1 MAKQTIN
8 LGTSELAGDGESI
21 RSAFDKCNDNFTE
34 NYASIASIE
43 SDIATLDGSK
53 IVYGDLSVTT
63 ASASGAGALSYNSST
78 GVFTFTPAA
87 SGFDGDYNSLTNKPT
102 IPTVPTTVSS
112 FTNDSGYLTSYTETD
127 PVFTAWDKS
136 TGISI
141 TESQISDLQSY
152 LTSYTETNDLTS
164 AVTWANVPDANI
176 TESSVTQHQAA
187 LTITESQISD
197 LSHTSTGNFTF
208 SNNGITTANAAS
220 NITIAINGATAS
232 DPPAFVS
239 KQWSFDTDGSFN
251 FHNPLDIPSLQASI
265 TATKV
270 GQWDDAYGWGDHS
283 TQGYLTSVA
292 LNDVSDVTITSA
304 SSGQVLKYNG
314 SSWVNGTDSGGIALT
329 DLSVTQNSASGT
341 GALSYNNS
349 TGVFSYTP
357 PALFSGSFDDL
368 TDVPATFGGSLNYVQ
383 TQPTRSTSVTIGQTI
398 ASVSITTTGGPV
410 MICANG
416 DVNGMSNGAYTVYNL
431 YRDSTEIGTRQQ
443 AESSATNENAPYAI
457 SVVDAPSAGTYTYAL
472 KIVSVTGTVDFGEHT
487 GPTLYAVELKG
498 PEGAAGTTDYTE
510 LSNKPTNVSSFTND
524 AGYVESDTTGIT
536 GADQVSNI
544 VTLTQ
549 AEYDAI
555 GTPNASTVYIIVG

>member
-220 NITIAINGATAS
+220 NITIAINGATAD

-239 KQWSFDTDGSFN
+239 KRWSFDTDGSFN

-283 TQGYLTSVA
+283 SAGYLTSETFTSLAQDTTPQLGGNLDLNSSNITGTGDISITGSATFTDSAWSAFVIHETDNDTAGRFIA
-292 LNDVSDVTITSA
+292 LSGDVYVQAGAGGSGKAT
-304 SSGQVLKYNG
+304 SSGNLRF
-314 SSWVNGTDSGGIALT
+314 SG
-329 DLSVTQNSASGT
+329 
-341 GALSYNNS
+341 YNNDNLNS
-349 TGVFSYTP
+349 LQAKFGNTFV
-357 PALFSGSFDDL
+357 
-368 TDVPATFGGSLNYVQ
+368 DVATV
-383 TQPTRSTSVTIGQTI
+383 STSQT
-398 ASVSITTTGGPV
+398 
-410 MICANG
+410 
-416 DVNGMSNGAYTVYNL
+416 
-431 YRDSTEIGTRQQ
+431 
-443 AESSATNENAPYAI
+443 
-457 SVVDAPSAGTYTYAL
+457 
-472 KIVSVTGTVDFGEHT
+472 
-487 GPTLYAVELKG
+487 
-498 PEGAAGTTDYTE
+498 
-510 LSNKPTNVSSFTND
+510 FTNKSGNISQWTND
-524 AGYVESDTTGIT
+524 SGYVESDTTGIT

>member
-270 GQWDDAYGWGDHS
+270 GQWDDAYGWGNHS
-283 TQGYLTSVA
+283 TQGYLTSESGEADTV
-292 LNDVSDVTITSA
+292 LTRQNTTGNFYITFVSDNNVSGPGSQESIYTSGNLQWGNGGSTFTVLGNIS
-304 SSGQVLKYNG
+304 SSGATAGL
-314 SSWVNGTDSGGIALT
+314 SISG
-329 DLSVTQNSASGT
+329 
-341 GALSYNNS
+341 
-349 TGVFSYTP
+349 
-357 PALFSGSFDDL
+357 
-368 TDVPATFGGSLNYVQ
+368 
-383 TQPTRSTSVTIGQTI
+383 
-398 ASVSITTTGGPV
+398 
-410 MICANG
+410 
-416 DVNGMSNGAYTVYNL
+416 
-431 YRDSTEIGTRQQ
+431 
-443 AESSATNENAPYAI
+443 
-457 SVVDAPSAGTYTYAL
+457 
-472 KIVSVTGTVDFGEHT
+472 GTVDFT
-487 GPTLYAVELKG
+487 
-498 PEGAAGTTDYTE
+498 GTTLVDLGNGTIDFTGSTVTGLTITE
-510 LSNKPTNVSSFTND
+510 SQVSDLGT
-524 AGYVESDTTGIT
+524 YVESDTTGIT